1 MYSIFQHFKDS
12 TSPDNSVLS
21 EQLNLPAAPVQSG
34 QPQMLSA
41 SAATQLEKDEPVPLL
56 ELEVAAPAAPAPAAG
71 VRHDSG
77 CYERRYSTVSEEDS
91 QHCVATMAEL
101 RKIFGEEAY
110 KSTPGGEEGII
121 CYCGNTECLIEFNL
135 YKYKEPE
142 TPVV

>member
-1 MYSIFQHFKDS
+1 MYSIFQRFEDS
-12 TSPDNSVLS
+12 TSPDNSVPI

-34 QPQMLSA
+34 QPQLPSA
-41 SAATQLEKDEPVPLL
+41 SAATQIEKDEPVPLVQ
-56 ELEVAAPAAPAPAAG
+56 LEVAAPAPAAG

-77 CYERRYSTVSEEDS
+77 CYEQHYSTVSKEDS
-91 QHCVATMAEL
+91 QHCVTTMAEL
-101 RKIFGEEAY
+101 RDIFGEEAY
-110 KSTPGGEEGII
+110 ESTPDGEEGII